1 MPELLN
7 VEITR
12 VHPGKTGTSRHGP
25 WKAYN
30 FYISDPDWKDQKFG
44 YFQSGQKSEPQ
55 VGMFL
60 SKLEFEVE
68 QAGEYTNY
76 KVSKLEVK
84 SSEKPLPQTQTQTDK
99 AKPEPDQKKE
109 ETKPLPE
116 PPSQDRYLSMYM
128 AYAKDLVVAMMP
140 HSKKLQ
146 KCELDEVCRLIA
158 RGGLILQTSANDA
171 ERIQGQERQKILV
184 AEIKEICT
192 LAKIQ
197 TADVKQWLNQT
208 KTFGNKISSVWGNLS
223 FHQTPP
229 KVLESII
236 STSETWLPL
245 AKEALTKTEGDPE
258 TEPEPGKPE
267 TEADKTESSSDKTAD
282 SEPETSTDVP
292 SGPVPETKNPDGE
305 EFPY

>member
-1 MPELLN
+1 MPELHN
-7 VEITR
+7 VEITK
-12 VHPGKTGTSRHGP
+12 VQPGKTGESQYGS

-44 YFQSGQKSEPQ
+44 YFQSGQKPEPL
-55 VGMFL
+55 VGMLL
-60 SKLEFEVE
+60 SKLEFEITHK
-68 QAGEYTNY
+68 GEYTNY
-76 KVSKLEVK
+76 EVGKLELT
-84 SSEKPLPQTQTQTDK
+84 SSEKPLPQTQIQTGK
-99 AKPEPDQKKE
+99 TKPKPEPGQKKE

-116 PPSQDRYLSMYM
+116 PPGQDRYLSMYM

-140 HSKKLQ
+140 FSKKLQ

-171 ERIQGQERQKILV
+171 ERIQEQEHQKILV

-192 LAKIQ
+192 LANLH

-229 KVLESII
+229 KILESII
-236 STSETWLPL
+236 SISETWLPL
-245 AKEALTKTEGDPE
+245 AKEALAKTDGKSE
-258 TEPEPGKPE
+258 TEPGKSE
-267 TEADKTESSSDKTAD
+267 TETGKTESSPDESTGPE
-282 SEPETSTDVP
+282 SETSTDLP
-292 SGPVPETKNPDGE
+292 SAEGTASDSK
-305 EFPY
+305 EFPL

>member
-12 VHPGKTGTSRHGP
+12 VQPGKTGSGQYGP

-44 YFQSGQKSEPQ
+44 YFQSGQKPEPQ
-55 VGMFL
+55 VGMHL
-60 SKLEFEVE
+60 GKLEFEIK
-68 QAGEYTNY
+68 QKGEYTNY
-76 KVSKLEVK
+76 EVGKLEAA
-84 SSEKPLPQTQTQTDK
+84 SSEKPLPQTQTQTQTET
-99 AKPEPDQKKE
+99 AKPKLEPGQKKE
-109 ETKPLPE
+109 EAKPLPE

-140 HSKKLQ
+140 FSKKLQ

-171 ERIQGQERQKILV
+171 ERIQGQEHQKILV

-192 LAKIQ
+192 LANLQ

-208 KTFGNKISSVWGNLS
+208 KTFGDKISSVWGNLS

-236 STSETWLPL
+236 STSETWLLL
-245 AKEALTKTEGDPE
+245 AKKALTKTEEEPGS
-258 TEPEPGKPE
+258 EPEPEKEKSSP
-267 TEADKTESSSDKTAD
+267 DKTTDP
-282 SEPETSTDVP
+282 EPETSTDVP
-292 SGPVPETKNPDGE
+292 GE
-305 EFPY
+305 PLPSTDNNLTANKEFPY